1 MPVYAGIF
9 NSYYMKKIILLS
21 LAFIYAT
28 FIFAQTELTPDERSR
43 YHMIS
48 ADEFNYL
55 NRNTKAFVETPPP
68 AGPVRNIAEFER
80 NQGVIISYPNEFAIP
95 NLLISELS
103 EDVTVYILCP
113 VAYQTTVYNSLQSAG
128 VNMNNVEFV
137 DAVVDSQ
144 WTRDYSPWFI
154 EYGPDKK
161 VGIVDFPYNRPR
173 PNDDEVSVEL
183 GSYFGQEVFGMNLI
197 HTGGNYM
204 TDGLGISASC
214 NLVNEEN
221 PDLSTTEINTMFEDY
236 LGISE
241 YHLVQDPLDDY
252 IEHIDCWGKFLDVD
266 KVLIT
271 RVPQTDYRYANF
283 EAMADYWA
291 NQVSSYGNN
300 YQVYRTNWM
309 IDKNAYTNSLIM
321 NNKVFVAFNTGTA
334 GNYNAAA
341 AAVYEDAMPGYEII
355 GISYNYW
362 YSTDALHCRTHEVP
376 DFEMLRIAHM
386 PYFGIQEY
394 SNAYNFEAEVYS
406 FNNSNNITSVKLYY
420 SENGGPYLS
429 ADMSNTG
436 GNMYSV
442 SIEGL
447 VAGSEIKYYIEAIDD
462 RPKTETHPFIG
473 EADPHIFTIEDV
485 SGICNTTNTGYIR
498 AYPNPASEV
507 LYFINNNTPVATY
520 TIKIYNEQGSIVK
533 SINMDFNS
541 SDWNLQGIDISDLK
555 SGLYF
560 ISASTEKEEFNT
572 RFIKM

>member
-9 NSYYMKKIILLS
+9 NSYYMKKIIFFLLALLNAS
-21 LAFIYAT
+21 I
-28 FIFAQTELTPDERSR
+28 IFAQTDFTPAEQSK

-55 NRNTKAFVETPPP
+55 TRNTKAFVETPPP

-80 NQGVIISYPNEFAIP
+80 NQGVIISYPDGFAIP
-95 NLLISELS
+95 YTLISQLS
-103 EDVTVYILCP
+103 QYVTVYILCP
-113 VAYQTTVYNSLQSAG
+113 SMYQSSVTTSLTNNG
-128 VNMNNVEFV
+128 VNMNNVEYV
-137 DAVVDSQ
+137 DAAVNSQ

-154 EYGPDKK
+154 EYGPEKK

-183 GSYFGQEVFGMNLI
+183 GAYFGQEVFGMNLI

-221 PDLSTTEINTMFEDY
+221 PDLSTAEINTMFEDY

-271 RVPQTDYRYANF
+271 RVPQTDYRYADF

-309 IDKNAYTNSLIM
+309 VEGNAYTNSLIM
-321 NNKVFVAFNTGTA
+321 NDKVFVAFNTGSA

-355 GISYNYW
+355 GISYNSW

-386 PYFGIQEY
+386 PYYGMQEY
-394 SNAYNFEAEVYS
+394 ASAYNFEAEVYS

-420 SENGGPYLS
+420 SENDGEYLS
-429 ADMSNTG
+429 ADMINTG

-442 SIEGL
+442 SIESLTG
-447 VAGSEIKYYIEAIDD
+447 GSEIKYYVEAIDG

-473 EADPHIFTIEDV
+473 DADPHAFTIEDV
-485 SGICNTTNTGYIR
+485 SGICNSAKASYIK
-498 AYPNPASEV
+498 AYPNPATEV
-507 LYFINNNTPVATY
+507 LYFINNNTPVANY
-520 TIKIYNEQGSIVK
+520 NIAIYNEQGSLVK
-533 SINMDFNS
+533 SMNIDLNS

-555 SGLYF
+555 NGLYY
-560 ISASTEKEEFNT
+560 ISASSEKGEFST
-572 RFIKM
+572 KFIKM